1 VEEGRTAGPPA
12 GPIRTRQPSP
22 FGAAPTPSPVER
34 IAICPYLVRED
45 ADGSLVPALPTID
58 PAHRCTALSDTVPQS
73 ARQQELV
80 CLTAAHANCPR
91 YLRGRQLVET
101 PPIVPVR
108 QPISP
113 AVIIAALVF
122 VAAIAASF
130 GFLAVRG
137 GFDLA
142 LSTSAP
148 SDVAAAGSP
157 GPSGGDGGPTIAPS
171 AAPTSDPVRT
181 IAPSSPAPTPAPSP
195 TPVASPAAT
204 PAPTPARTPKPK
216 PSSDRYAVLTA
227 CPVSPNCWVYV
238 IRSGDNLVSIANW
251 FGVSYDRVR
260 AMNPNLRVPIHAG
273 DRLLIPTPTR

>member
-1 VEEGRTAGPPA
+1 LA
-12 GPIRTRQPSP
+12 
-22 FGAAPTPSPVER
+22 
-34 IAICPYLVRED
+34 D
-45 ADGSLVPALPTID
+45 A
-58 PAHRCTALSDTVPQS
+58 VPQS

-91 YLRGRQLVET
+91 FLRGRQLVEAV
-101 PPIVPVR
+101 PVVPVR

-142 LSTSAP
+142 LSPSSP
-148 SDVAAAGSP
+148 SDVAAAS
-157 GPSGGDGGPTIAPS
+157 I
-171 AAPTSDPVRT
+171 
-181 IAPSSPAPTPAPSP
+181 PAPSDGGSSIAPATPPASGAP
-195 TPVASPAAT
+195 TAGSSQPATATRPSPAVT
-204 PAPTPARTPKPK
+204 PAPTPSPTPAPTPVRTPKPK
-216 PSSDRYAVLTA
+216 PSSNRFAVLTE
-227 CPVSPNCWVYV
+227 CPATPNCWIYV

-251 FGVSYDRVR
+251 FGVDYDRMR

-273 DRLLIPTPTR
+273 DRLRIPTPTR

>member
-1 VEEGRTAGPPA
+1 MEEGRTAGPPA

-22 FGAAPTPSPVER
+22 FGAAPAPPPAEG
-34 IAICPYLVRED
+34 IAICPYLAREGP
-45 ADGSLVPALPTID
+45 DGALGPAVPTVD
-58 PAHRCTALSDTVPQS
+58 SAHRCTALADAVPQS

-91 YLRGRQLVET
+91 FLRGRQLVEAV
-101 PPIVPVR
+101 PVVPVR

-142 LSTSAP
+142 LSPSSPSDVSAASNPAP
-148 SDVAAAGSP
+148 SDGFVGSSVAPATP
-157 GPSGGDGGPTIAPS
+157 PSSG
-171 AAPTSDPVRT
+171 AAPT
-181 IAPSSPAPTPAPSP
+181 AGSSQPAPTPSPSPAVTPSPTPSP
-195 TPVASPAAT
+195 TPV
-204 PAPTPARTPKPK
+204 RTPKPK
-216 PSSDRYAVLTA
+216 PTSDRFAVLTE
-227 CPVSPNCWVYV
+227 CPATPNCWIYV

-251 FGVSYDRVR
+251 FGVDYDRMR

-273 DRLLIPTPTR
+273 DRLRIPTPTR